1 MAGESTSH
9 YNYLPWKRYHAYSL
23 SNIILSFQI
32 LNFTLTQAMMVLM
45 TVSLIQTTLSFC
57 ICDYLV
63 LRRRKRPEVCDLYSF
78 APLFVNY
85 NQDKQR
91 TAVSCFVF
99 CFCECFEW
107 CVCIFVYVFSWN
119 TCMWVKIQTWRR
131 IFPRIW
137 CHDG

>member
-63 LRRRKRPEVCDLYSF
+63 LRRRKRPEVCDSF

-91 TAVSCFVF
+91 TTVSCFVF

-107 CVCIFVYVFSWN
+107 CICIFVYVFSWN